1 VTRRKPSRLTTGRL
15 QLLRL
20 FSTLLPIRLKTHSRG
35 DCSPQLHVHTHP
47 ITRSRGNSR
56 NDQVMGT
63 HTRQRQVY
71 DTSTVQ
77 VANHDVPLLCE
88 VRAARLPFVI

>member
-1 VTRRKPSRLTTGRL
+1 M
-15 QLLRL
+15 LLITN
-20 FSTLLPIRLKTHSRG
+20 TLRPDATELSLLS
-35 DCSPQLHVHTHP
+35 S
-47 ITRSRGNSR
+47 
-56 NDQVMGT
+56 DQVMGT

-71 DTSTVQ
+71 GTSTVQ